1 MTLAI
6 IMALTASFLWA
17 LTNHVDKFMIS
28 GIDESGSSIK
38 TLLVFSTLV
47 AGVALSPIWL
57 IVSNFSVS
65 ISNISLICTV
75 SAAFICILASYF
87 YFKAIDKN
95 NVSIIVVMSN
105 LIPVFSYVLELVF
118 FKENLTINQIIG
130 SIIIILSA
138 ILISCDFKDKGSKDK
153 WKALLL
159 MTISSIA
166 YAVYFFLFDIAI
178 RNSSYNSCAFWYQI
192 GLLIL
197 GIIFI
202 CIKKYRSAFIN
213 AIKTNGKKYFSLN
226 ITNEVLCLVANLL
239 INFANLT
246 IPLAMANVLMGVQGA
261 FAFIL
266 GVIGV
271 KLLPKYFTE
280 DLSRKVVIQKI
291 ICIILSIIGLIVMFI
306 R

>member
-166 YAVYFFLFDIAI
+166 YAVYFFLFTMKTIFLPLM
-178 RNSSYNSCAFWYQI
+178 AF
-192 GLLIL
+192 LLEATSLAVKTFFFLLALNFFL
-197 GIIFI
+197 G
-202 CIKKYRSAFIN
+202 
-213 AIKTNGKKYFSLN
+213 T
-226 ITNEVLCLVANLL
+226 V
-239 INFANLT
+239 NLT
-246 IPLAMANVLMGVQGA
+246 FCALTLTLATAKLPL
-261 FAFIL
+261 
-266 GVIGV
+266 
-271 KLLPKYFTE
+271 
-280 DLSRKVVIQKI
+280 
-291 ICIILSIIGLIVMFI
+291 
-306 R
+306 